1 MYFLI
6 CKMYIR
12 MVINFCCIQFRE
24 AQIHVDVLQVEVLFF
39 FLHNFKKT
47 LF

>member
-1 MYFLI
+1 MY
-6 CKMYIR
+6 

-39 FLHNFKKT
+39 FLNNLKKYFDLITRT
-47 LF
+47 L